1 MEATL
6 DPIGFLK
13 VRVLGVIA
21 VKPLVVVE
29 SKADSKLLKALRLP
43 KRE

>member
-21 VKPLVVVE
+21 IKPLVVVE
-29 SKADSKLLKALRLP
+29 SKADGKLPKAVWLP